1 MKIPKVKN
9 KRVLLIPFFCIFFL
23 IPLFANAQSG
33 GPKIINRNTGAPIE
47 INGNIIRQDK
57 HNIGYVRLL
66 QQFNN
71 GKPVRVYEVFSIN
84 GTQIASSFSFGKNG
98 HEWMVNLISDPAVN
112 FDVNSK
118 EGSDI
123 HDIAAA
129 LISRGY
135 L

>member
-1 MKIPKVKN
+1 VKN
-9 KRVLLIPFFCIFFL
+9 KRLILISFYFILFF
-23 IPLFANAQSG
+23 IPLFVHAQTVS
-33 GPKIINRNTGAPIE
+33 PKIINRNTGAPIE

-98 HEWMVNLISDPAVN
+98 HEWMVSLISDPAIN

-118 EGSDI
+118 EGSDVR
-123 HDIAAA
+123 DIAAA
-129 LISRGY
+129 LISHGY